1 MKRAAPSIAASL
13 IVMSL
18 AYCIDST
25 TEPDDDNAWNER
37 ITRLEAAH
45 VERVQQPA
53 VDSATVD
60 ELVGGNSAFALD
72 MYHALSRQYDNV
84 FFSPYSISQCL
95 AMTYAG
101 ARGETAGEMA
111 QALSFSAIED
121 SMVHSAFNALD
132 LSLMQA
138 HQPDSGVTLSIVNT
152 TWGQTGWPF
161 TPSYMNTLA
170 RHYGAGVNCLDFQ
183 RAPDSSRMII
193 NGWVYEETNELIED
207 LLPRGSIDMDTRF
220 VLTNAIHFFGTWL
233 HQFDKRDTRETTF
246 YLTDGST
253 TGVDMMHLPETTFPY
268 YAAGNGPDAAY
279 QALQLP
285 YTGKRLAMLV
295 LLPARDSFDNVEQ
308 RLTGNI
314 LNKIMEGFDSTELVV
329 ELPRFSF
336 TTETMNI
343 SSILQGLGM
352 QRAFTGQADFS
363 GIDSTGSLYISDVF
377 HKAYVK
383 VNEEGTEAAAATA
396 TGMKMVSMP
405 LTFRADRPFIFCIQ
419 DTYTNTIVFMG
430 RVKDPGHM

>member
-1 MKRAAPSIAASL
+1 MKRTVPSIAVSF

-37 ITRLEAAH
+37 IMRLEAAH
-45 VERVQQPA
+45 VARVQEPA

-72 MYHALSRQYDNV
+72 MYHALGRRYDNV

-101 ARGETAGEMA
+101 ARGETAEEMA

-138 HQPDSGVTLSIVNT
+138 HQPKNGVTLSIVNT

-161 TPSYMNTLA
+161 KPLYIETLA
-170 RHYGAGVNCLDFQ
+170 RHYGAGLNCLDFQ
-183 RAPDSSRMII
+183 RAPDSCRMII

-207 LLPRGSIDMDTRF
+207 LLPKGSIDTDTRF
-220 VLTNAIHFFGTWL
+220 VLTNAIYFFGTWL
-233 HQFDKRDTRETTF
+233 HRFDKSDTRNAVF
-246 YLTDGST
+246 HRADGST
-253 TGVDMMHLPETTFPY
+253 TEVAMMHLPETTFPY
-268 YAAGNGPDAAY
+268 YANGYGPDAGY

-285 YTGKRLAMLV
+285 YAGKRLAMLV
-295 LLPARDSFDNVEQ
+295 LLPTRDSFDSVEQ
-308 RLTGNI
+308 RLTGKI
-314 LNKIMEGFDSTELVV
+314 LNKIMEGLDSTELVV

-343 SSILQGLGM
+343 SSILQGMGM

-363 GIDSTGSLYISDVF
+363 GIDSTATLYISDVF

-396 TGMKMVSMP
+396 TGMRMVSMP

-419 DTYTNTIVFMG
+419 DTYTNTILFMG